1 VAMFLTGGRDGS
13 ATVPQPSPS
22 VAAPGA
28 ALELAEPEDHGNEVE
43 LNWTSA
49 LADVDYAVI
58 VAPEGEPN
66 HAILAARLHTA
77 TVRVD
82 PLQRYCFE
90 VRATDGRT
98 VYTSLSQSIR
108 GAVCSR

>member
-1 VAMFLTGGRDGS
+1 MLVPGES
-13 ATVPQPSPS
+13 AEVPSPPPS
-22 VAAPGA
+22 VAAPGT
-28 ALELAEPEDHGNEVE
+28 ALELAEPADHGNEVV
-43 LNWTSA
+43 LTWTSS

-66 HAILAARLHTA
+66 HAVLAARLHTA

-82 PLQRYCFE
+82 PLKRYCFE

-98 VYTSLSQSIR
+98 VHTSLSHSIR